1 MRGVIR
7 SRSSVVGSGRGARR
21 KTEHREPKTATPWPR
36 LVAAARHA
44 RTHAY
49 APYSGFAVGAALLAH
64 DGTIWSGANV
74 ENSSYGLTICA
85 ERSAVVAAVAAGRRH
100 FTALALVAGR
110 GEPASPCGACRQVL
124 HEFAPR
130 LPIRMVSADGN
141 VRDVTLAELLPF
153 GFAHEDIERGR

>member
-1 MRGVIR
+1 MKKVIR
-7 SRSSVVGSGRGARR
+7 SSSS
-21 KTEHREPKTATPWPR
+21 PLPWAR

-49 APYSGFAVGAALLAH
+49 APYSGFAVGAALLAR
-64 DGTIWSGANV
+64 DGTIWAGANV

-85 ERSAVVAAVAAGRRH
+85 ERSAVVSAVAAGRRH
-100 FTALALVAGR
+100 FKALALVAGR

-124 HEFAPR
+124 HEFAPA
-130 LPIRMVSADGN
+130 LPIRMVSADGH

-153 GFAHEDIERGR
+153 GFAHEDLERGR

>member
-1 MRGVIR
+1 MKKVIR
-7 SRSSVVGSGRGARR
+7 SSSSLRHPRPR
-21 KTEHREPKTATPWPR
+21 TKNQQPPPWSR

-49 APYSGFAVGAALLAH
+49 APYSGFAVGAALLAR
-64 DGTIWSGANV
+64 DGTIWAGANV

-85 ERSAVVAAVAAGRRH
+85 ERSAVVSAVAAGRRH
-100 FTALALVAGR
+100 FKALALVAGR

-124 HEFAPR
+124 HEFAPA
-130 LPIRMVSADGN
+130 LPIRMVSADGH

-153 GFAHEDIERGR
+153 GFAHEDLERGR

>member
-1 MRGVIR
+1 MKKVI
-7 SRSSVVGSGRGARR
+7 
-21 KTEHREPKTATPWPR
+21 PWSR

-49 APYSGFAVGAALLAH
+49 APYSGFAVGAALLAR
-64 DGTIWSGANV
+64 DGTIWAGANV

-85 ERSAVVAAVAAGRRH
+85 ERSAVVSAVAAGRRH
-100 FTALALVAGR
+100 FVALALVAGR

-124 HEFAPR
+124 HEFAPS

-141 VRDVTLAELLPF
+141 ARDVTLAELLPF